1 MRKSLFVLVSLAIAV
16 VVVAG
21 VALGG
26 STTPPSVGGAMAELG
41 CSPAPSQ
48 TSLDGAHCRL
58 LAQTIF
64 RFDQSAASVQSS
76 VQQLGE
82 AQDAL
87 GANLDNLDELSPEQ
101 ALALQRAMERRA
113 KFLEALSNILKK
125 QSDTANQ
132 IVQNFKG

>member
-1 MRKSLFVLVSLAIAV
+1 VRKSLFVLVSLVIAV

-41 CSPAPSQ
+41 CSPATSQ

-64 RFDQSAASVQSS
+64 RFDQSAANVQSS

-87 GANLDNLDELSPEQ
+87 AANLDSLGELNSEQ
-101 ALALQRAMERRA
+101 ALALQQAMERRA
-113 KFLEALSNILKK
+113 QFLEALSNLLKK
-125 QSDTANQ
+125 QSDTQNQ
-132 IVQNFKG
+132 IVQNLKG